1 MNTRSSVGQ
10 GVHANACTSDSSSA
24 CTRADDTGCSG
35 PFREEGIL
43 LRFTPLRSGAHWTFA
58 PPIGGCSQASAHVAR
73 HDGAAGRRKTAR
85 RQEVVGSDRRTQRN
99 RGNPARRTSA
109 GAVRARSESE
119 SRRDPETR
127 RTRKGAQRVARHAP
141 DGGVDRRGSP
151 GEGGYPFVETRTGRR
166 LRRGGGFEALS
177 VVPARRIRLQTPF
190 LRSSLPL
197 ACRKADRA
205 ASS

>member
-10 GVHANACTSDSSSA
+10 GVHANACTSNSSSA

-85 RQEVVGSDRRTQRN
+85 RQEVVGSDVERSATGVTRHVAPRQVRC
-99 RGNPARRTSA
+99 GLVAKARA
-109 GAVRARSESE
+109 GATPKR
-119 SRRDPETR
+119 
-127 RTRKGAQRVARHAP
+127 AQRVRGAACRETRSERRRRSAWLSW
-141 DGGVDRRGSP
+141 RRGIP
-151 GEGGYPFVETRTGRR
+151 
-166 LRRGGGFEALS
+166 LRRNAYRATA
-177 VVPARRIRLQTPF
+177 PARER
-190 LRSSLPL
+190 LRSSVG
-197 ACRKADRA
+197 RA
-205 ASS
+205 RAS